1 MSNKKEYELA
11 VRIAG
16 ILDSSLDKS
25 VLHTKRQLRSIANE
39 AVKASAMSQPVSLAE
54 SIKNMDPVING
65 AWKGLTK
72 VAKVGVAAMAAAG
85 AAAVAAGKQA
95 VDVGSEFE
103 KAMSSWKATANATET
118 EYNIA
123 RDAAMETGRTTT
135 KTATESANAL
145 EYMALAGWNV
155 QDSVKALP
163 GVLHLSES
171 TGLELAETS
180 SLVTDS
186 MAALGIQM
194 DSTGKDFN
202 HYLDVAA
209 KANNSSN
216 QTAEQLMTAYI
227 KTGGVLKSLRIPVE
241 ESAAAFGIMANRG
254 LKAEE
259 AGTAMRA
266 VLINLTTGAGKA
278 GKMMDKLGISAFD
291 SQGNFKGL
299 KAVLEEVNQKTKDM
313 TEEERNAAY
322 SALGGKL
329 HIAALTDLMDGLN
342 QTAKDGKSEWDSLQ
356 DSLENSAGALEK
368 MAATKMDN
376 LWGDTQILN
385 SALQD
390 TGIRIYDSL
399 RDPLRDAAQELTQL
413 VYKGGDLADTFQ
425 TKYPTI
431 KRMIKD
437 AAGDVENIAE
447 PLINLGKSLIFDP
460 KALIPLQ
467 TIVGQIV
474 LLKGAST
481 GLHALDTIGKFVAG
495 IGGPKAAIA
504 AAGLTLLASGVVAIH
519 TAMKRVAE
527 DNAAQNMQDHFG
539 TVTLTLQELN
549 DAAEKI
555 MGEDT
560 IQRLSD
566 FTDSFADLSKQN
578 VQLGDLHAT
587 VNKIIWK
594 VENGFELS
602 DEDKQTL
609 GDSINQI
616 IADSLSLV
624 EQGDYTAQQS
634 VDALFGADSIIGQ
647 GLIAGFNQTYNT
659 LHGQVEDL
667 GKQLGDAYSSAIED
681 GVLNPDKLDTNT
693 IMQLEQKLQH
703 ITDEVANAQSKAKV
717 DMVLNKYQGQD
728 LTSETFQNLQ
738 QELGEIQQTELDQA
752 QQAAEYGLSAV
763 ELGKS
768 NGTYRSQ
775 DEYEAEKKKVQ
786 DQYQKRVEDITTRA
800 TSWETNR
807 IISNYQPDVDTVTQG
822 LPDIVKQAL
831 LNANTEF
838 GVSGNGYK
846 ANQAYESTIEDYF
859 KNFGKKNPE
868 TRDAINNFLKEMEPQ
883 TERLEEL
890 YQSYVDAGEKVP
902 EKILEGMS
910 NVNLLKAMGGDENA
924 MLEYI
929 AENLTNDQNLAD
941 FYRRLR
947 LKGVMFGNKL
957 VEGIA
962 DPTNL
967 DETRNALYNKI
978 NNALAN
984 PYTVDAEVLINLK
997 PTVTN
1002 TPASDQVSSKSL
1014 MAQAAEQTIR
1024 EYRGKTGLTITK
1036 RAAGGIIGAP
1046 EFDLIGE
1053 AGYPEAIIPINQS
1066 QRAASL
1072 YEQTGALLQSAGNTV
1087 NSDNSSRSITFAPN
1101 INIAGNASQSEVM
1114 SATRASFDEFK
1125 RMMAQYERENVRLAL

>member
-25 VLHTKRQLRSIANE
+25 VLHTKRQLRDIANT
-39 AVKASAMSQPVSLAE
+39 AVKATEATNSIPLATRL
-54 SIKNMDPVING
+54 KNMDPLING
-65 AWKGLTK
+65 AWNGLKK
-72 VAKVGVAAMAAAG
+72 VAAVGVAAFTAAG
-85 AAAVAAGKQA
+85 TAAVVAGKQA
-95 VDVGSEFE
+95 VDTGEDFE
-103 KAMSSWKATANATET
+103 KAMSSWKATASATET
-118 EYNIA
+118 EYKIA
-123 RDAAMETGRTTT
+123 KDAAMETGRTTT

-171 TGLELAETS
+171 TGLDLAETS

-186 MAALGIQM
+186 MAALGVQM

-259 AGTAMRA
+259 AGIAMRA

-390 TGIRIYDSL
+390 AGIRIYDSL

-467 TIVGQIV
+467 TLVGTIVGM
-474 LLKGAST
+474 KGIST
-481 GLHALDTIGKFVAG
+481 GLHALDTIGKFAKGV
-495 IGGPKAAIA
+495 GGPTGVALSV
-504 AAGLTLLASGVVAIH
+504 GLTALASGIVAIH
-519 TAMKRVAE
+519 TAVKRAAE
-527 DNAAQNMQDHFG
+527 DNAAQNMRDHFG
-539 TVTLTLQELN
+539 TVTLTLSELN

-566 FTDSFADLSKQN
+566 FTDSFSNLQKQN

-602 DEDKQTL
+602 DEDKAKL
-609 GDSINQI
+609 GESINQI
-616 IADSLSLV
+616 ISDSLSLV

-634 VDALFGADSIIGQ
+634 IDALFGADSIIGQ
-647 GLIAGFNQTYNT
+647 GLIAGFNQTYKT

-693 IMQLEQKLQH
+693 IMQLKQKLQH

-786 DQYQKRVEDITTRA
+786 DQYQKRVEDIITRG

-807 IISNYQPDVDTVTQG
+807 IMSNYQPDVDTVTQG

-838 GVSGNGYK
+838 LVSAGNGYNS
-846 ANQAYESTIEDYF
+846 NQAYESTITDYF
-859 KNFGKKNPE
+859 KSFGKQNPA

-941 FYRRLR
+941 LYRRLR

-957 VEGIA
+957 VEGTA

-1002 TPASDQVSSKSL
+1002 TPASDQVSSK
-1014 MAQAAEQTIR
+1014 QTAEQTIR
-1024 EYRGKTGLTITK
+1024 EYSGKTGLTITK